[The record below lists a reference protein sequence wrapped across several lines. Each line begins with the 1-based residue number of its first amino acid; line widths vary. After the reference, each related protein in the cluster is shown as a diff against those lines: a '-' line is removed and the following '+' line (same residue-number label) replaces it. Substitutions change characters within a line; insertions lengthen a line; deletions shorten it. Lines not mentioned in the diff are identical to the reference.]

1 MADNTQHHL
10 AECLPE
16 NLTFVRALGTSP
28 LSEVLLVR
36 NQKGL
41 FFALKVMRASVAQ
54 NERIVERWNREAQTL
69 IELNHSHLVR
79 CYGACTVDERP
90 ALILEYISGGTLRE
104 QLENGPISWEKAC
117 RYGIQISRAL
127 ECLHRHGAIH
137 RDVKPHNVL
146 LHPENGAVLADLGLV
161 LREEDPTLTSE
172 GAALGSPAYMS
183 PEQSRNPSE
192 VHEQTDVYSLGATLY
207 HAITGHP
214 PFVGKGVGEVI
225 HRLLH
230 EAPEPLGNDVPIPLQ
245 KIISVAMS
253 KDEEQRYDRARSMGS
268 DLGLVL
274 LGDKPRLRTLHHGQ
288 RLRKRWLTAAG
299 IMAAAVLM
307 YSLAPMMKS
316 VTDFPD
322 KATDSKTVV
331 LDVSDTE
338 VASREKIEYGKA
350 DAGNSAP
357 GVVFAEWIYKEAS
370 LFYWYVQNRKLHAAE
385 RLLVDIESR
394 TCQNPDADFEDNR
407 KEWIVEAK
415 MQIRA
420 AAEGLAAV
428 AFNLLE
434 HANGDAQRAASNRVY
449 DAVAFN
455 DLVNKLWRAANVD
468 INQLSIAAGHPDVKE
483 RLEIVKGRLVQLR
496 QQSCEDLRDKIIIE
510 TRSLLLAGN
519 FVSANLQFESL
530 PEDFVAN
537 DLCAREYAE
546 QARVLKNV
554 HDRFKAYLHENIN
567 QEVSLTANDGSTL
580 VGAITV
586 VDNANYQIHY
596 LGQAHIPFQ
605 LLDLD
610 AAGVFKLVG
619 SDSNFEWA
627 QFLYLQGR
635 LAQARKQMGLF
646 AADQPKKARWWVQ
659 EWRLSPN

>member
-1 MADNTQHHL
+1 MADNTPHHL
-10 AECLPE
+10 ASYLPE
-16 NLTFVRALGTSP
+16 GLTFVRTLGTSP
-28 LSEVLLVR
+28 LSEVLLVCD
-36 NQKGL
+36 KEGL
-41 FFALKVMRASVAQ
+41 LLALKVMRASVAKD
-54 NERIVERWNREAQTL
+54 ERIVERWNREAQTL

-104 QLENGPISWEKAC
+104 QLENGPVSWEKAC

-161 LREEDPTLTSE
+161 LREEDPTLTSQ

-192 VHEQTDVYSLGATLY
+192 VYEQTDIYSLGATLY

-230 EAPEPLGNDVPIPLQ
+230 EAPEPLGNDVPSSLQ

-253 KDEEQRYDRARSMGS
+253 KDEEHRYDRARSMGA

-288 RLRKRWLTAAG
+288 RLRKRWLTAVG
-299 IMAAAVLM
+299 IVAAAILM
-307 YSLAPMMKS
+307 YSLAPMMRS
-316 VTDFPD
+316 VTDSPD
-322 KATDSKTVV
+322 KTTDSITVGLDASATDVV
-331 LDVSDTE
+331 
-338 VASREKIEYGKA
+338 SRGKVDYGKA
-350 DAGNSAP
+350 DANTSAP
-357 GVVFAEWIYKEAS
+357 GVAFAEWIYKDAS

-385 RLLVDIESR
+385 RLLTDIESR
-394 TCQNPDADFEDNR
+394 ACQNPDGAFNDNR
-407 KEWIVEAK
+407 QKWLAEAK
-415 MQIRA
+415 VQIRA

-434 HANGDAQRAASNRVY
+434 HASGEAQRAASNGVY
-449 DAVAFN
+449 DATAFD

-468 INQLSIAAGHPDVKE
+468 INQLSLAAGHPDVKE
-483 RLEIVKGRLVQLR
+483 RLGIVKGRLAQLR
-496 QQSCEDLRDKIIIE
+496 QQSCEDLRDKIIAD

-519 FVSANLQFESL
+519 FVDANLQFESL

-537 DLCAREYAE
+537 DLRAGGYAE

-554 HDRFKAYLHENIN
+554 HDRFKAYLHKNID
-567 QEVSLTANDGSTL
+567 QEVTLTANDGGKL

-610 AAGVFKLVG
+610 AAGVFELVG

-635 LAQARKQMGLF
+635 HVQARAKMKGF
-646 AADQPKKARWWVQ
+646 KADQPKKANWWLTKWLKPP
-659 EWRLSPN
+659 E